1 MKKSIITLAFLL
13 CAVAVF
19 GQNMMWHP
27 LWVGHQYPKRWSLHS
42 SSTPSLIMKNGTK
55 NDHIG

>member
-19 GQNMMWHP
+19 GQNKQEANHW
-27 LWVGHQYPKRWSLHS
+27 GQDK
-42 SSTPSLIMKNGTK
+42 
-55 NDHIG
+55 